1 MKYAKNATV
10 SSVVEWLK
18 CHVCDQHDKH
28 KWLKCHVCDQHDLDQ
43 LVINNCSLIALQASS
58 NRCQEIK
65 IIKDYK
71 KRKGNIRFKLDL
83 KVRFRKLVVGIPN
96 LEVTILK
103 ILTGMIFSKHIK
115 RECRFRQKVFLSL

>member
-10 SSVVEWLK
+10 SNVVE
-18 CHVCDQHDKH
+18 
-28 KWLKCHVCDQHDLDQ
+28 WLKCHVCDQHDLDQ

-71 KRKGNIRFKLDL
+71 KK
-83 KVRFRKLVVGIPN
+83 
-96 LEVTILK
+96 
-103 ILTGMIFSKHIK
+103 K
-115 RECRFRQKVFLSL
+115 R